1 MHGLRPGKR
10 QKGPGIESTRRP
22 AGLPANLR
30 EAGPETRFPTVP
42 TVTVPTVRRTPD
54 VRRAR
59 PSLGKEDAC
68 RALQRKPFNGTQW
81 VTNPIRQSWRP
92 PEPSLGAAKLADVPM
107 GVSPIDGDAQ

>member
-1 MHGLRPGKR
+1 MQEICTSGSVRGKGG
-10 QKGPGIESTRRP
+10 QPP
-22 AGLPANLR
+22 
-30 EAGPETRFPTVP
+30 FPTS
-42 TVTVPTVRRTPD
+42 T
-54 VRRAR
+54 RAR